1 MTMHILPMPDMP
13 VPVPDAGFG
22 ALSTEQGNLPLESVE
37 VRATVT
43 GLVAG
48 VEVGQGF
55 RNPHDVPVE
64 ATYIFPLPDRAAVTA
79 MKMEAADRVVEA
91 RLDERGK
98 ARADYD
104 AAIEAGQRAAIAEE
118 DRPDVFTMRVGNI
131 LPGEHVTVR
140 LTLAQPLPYEDGA
153 ALFRFPLV
161 VAPRYIPG
169 TPIDDAPAGDGVA
182 SDTDAVPD
190 ASRISPPVLLPGF
203 PNPVRLALSV
213 ELDPAGPPVGQV
225 HSSLH
230 VTATETG
237 ADGRTA
243 ISLLPGERLDRDF
256 VLRLGF
262 DHQQETTAVL
272 DEQGTFTLTVLPSGT
287 AAPRPRDVVLVLDR
301 SGSMGGWK
309 MVAARRAAA
318 RVVDTLTSADRFAVL
333 SFDHEIDRPG
343 LLPGGLVAAT
353 DRHRFRAVEHLA
365 KLEARGGT
373 EMYQPLHEAA
383 GLLDDATR
391 DRVLVLITD
400 GQIGNEDQILSRLV
414 PMLSGVRVH
423 TIGVDQAVNAG
434 FLNRLAQ
441 AGQGRAELVESEDRL
456 DEAMEH
462 IHHRIGA
469 PLATGLSLSAEGDL
483 HIVDGTVAPRRL
495 GALYP
500 GVPLVLSGRWDG
512 AGEGTLTV
520 RGTAADGTP
529 WSRTARAVRAD
540 APAAAAVWARAH
552 LRDLEDD
559 YAIRATQALEQR
571 IVEISLKYSVLCRFT
586 AFVAIDTRVVTEGGR
601 PHKVVQPVE
610 SPRGWAEP
618 QVAYPV
624 AAAMVHGSMAPRA
637 RRTAKAAG
645 GAPAFPPAA
654 PQPPMPAAPA
664 GRAAPRFDQ
673 DDFDVPDFLSTGPE
687 ASPPA
692 GPGPV
697 PSPAPGPM
705 PRPVDPAA
713 DPRQVAARELARL
726 TAEAPAGA
734 SDAQRWAALV
744 ALRQRLLEHLATHQD
759 KALADLAETLNVTD
773 RADLADLWERT
784 VRTLTDLAGHSR
796 RPFWKRGFGDM

>member
-1 MTMHILPMPDMP
+1 MHILPLPNMPA
-13 VPVPDAGFG
+13 PVPDAGFG
-22 ALSTEQGNLPLESVE
+22 ALSTEQGNLPLEFVE
-37 VRATVT
+37 VHATVT

-55 RNPHDVPVE
+55 RNPHGVPVE

-79 MKMEAADRVVEA
+79 MTMEAADRVVEA
-91 RLDERGK
+91 KLEERGK

-140 LTLAQPLPYEDGA
+140 LTLAQPVPYEDGA

-169 TPIDDAPAGDGVA
+169 TPIGDAPAGDGVA

-203 PNPVRLALSV
+203 PYPVRLALSV
-213 ELDPAGPPVGQV
+213 ELDPAGLPVGQV

-230 VTATETG
+230 VTAAETG
-237 ADGRTA
+237 ADGRTT

-262 DHQQETTAVL
+262 DRQQEAAAVL
-272 DEQGTFTLTVLPSGT
+272 DERGTFTLTVLPSGAVT
-287 AAPRPRDVVLVLDR
+287 PRPRDVVLVLDR

-318 RVVDTLTSADRFAVL
+318 RVVDTLTAADRFAAL

-343 LLPGGLVAAT
+343 DLPSGLVAAT

-365 KLEARGGT
+365 GLAARGGT

-383 GLLDDATR
+383 GLLTDQTR
-391 DRVLVLITD
+391 DRVLVLVTD
-400 GQIGNEDQILSRLV
+400 GQIGNEDQILARLA
-414 PMLSGVRVH
+414 PMLAGVRVH
-423 TIGVDQAVNAG
+423 TIGIDQAVNAG

-441 AGQGRAELVESEDRL
+441 MGQGRAELVESEDRL

-469 PLATGLSLSAEGDL
+469 PLATGLSLTAEGGL
-483 HIVDGTVAPRRL
+483 RIVEDTVAPRRL

-500 GVPLVLSGRWDG
+500 GVPLVVSGRWEGGGDG
-512 AGEGTLTV
+512 ALTV

-529 WSRTARAVRAD
+529 WSQTAPAVRAD
-540 APAAAAVWARAH
+540 APAATAVWARAH

-559 YAIRATQALEQR
+559 YAVKGTQALEQR
-571 IVEISLKYSVLCRFT
+571 IVETSLTYSVLCRFT
-586 AFVAIDTRVVTEGGR
+586 AFVAIDSRVVTEGGT

-610 SPRGWAEP
+610 RPRGWADP
-618 QVAYPV
+618 GVPAVTMAAVA
-624 AAAMVHGSMAPRA
+624 MPRGTA
-637 RRTAKAAG
+637 RRSGPRTAMAG
-645 GAPAFPPAA
+645 GPVPAVPPAMPAPGSAFGRAPAPSEEEL
-654 PQPPMPAAPA
+654 
-664 GRAAPRFDQ
+664 
-673 DDFDVPDFLSTGPE
+673 DVPDFLK
-687 ASPPA
+687 
-692 GPGPV
+692 
-697 PSPAPGPM
+697 
-705 PRPVDPAA
+705 A
-713 DPRQVAARELARL
+713 DPVAEIRAFAAGELARL
-726 TAEAPAGA
+726 TGPLLAYAGVEW
-734 SDAQRWAALV
+734 DM
-744 ALRQRLLEHLATHQD
+744 
-759 KALADLAETLNVTD
+759 LADLRRRLRDVAPGLPADAVRLLAELERALAVLDDADVRRTD
-773 RADLADLWERT
+773 PADLWQRAI
-784 VRTLTDLAGHSR
+784 RLLTQLAAVGGQAR
-796 RPFWKRGFGDM
+796 RPFWKRGSGDM